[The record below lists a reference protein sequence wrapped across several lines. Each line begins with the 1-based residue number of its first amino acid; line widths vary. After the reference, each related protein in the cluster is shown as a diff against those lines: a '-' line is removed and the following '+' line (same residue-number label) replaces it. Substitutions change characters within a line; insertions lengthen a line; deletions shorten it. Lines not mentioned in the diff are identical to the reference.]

1 MFMQILFLLIGFVFL
16 VKGADWFVE
25 GSSAI
30 AHRMG
35 IASIVIGLTI
45 VAFGTSAPE
54 AAVSIAASL
63 QGNTGIA
70 VGNVLGSNIF
80 NLLVVTGAAALIKT
94 VGVHDGI
101 IRRDLPYSILAA
113 AVLLVLGFDG
123 KLSRIDGLVL
133 LLMMAY
139 FMYYT
144 FRSIPKQEEETDEN
158 ADLLRPSAGQ
168 AVVIAVVGL
177 VGIIL
182 GGQMVVDSASALAVA
197 LGVSQAVI
205 GLTIVAV
212 GTSLPELVTSA
223 VAARKGESDIAIG
236 NVVGSNIFN
245 ILSILAISSIVSPL
259 GFAVHSLWDCAIL
272 IALSLV
278 AWGMA
283 VKNKTYGKIAGAVGI
298 LTYVAYTAYIL
309 VR

>member
-1 MFMQILFLLIGFVFL
+1 MLMQVLVLLVGFVFL
-16 VKGADWFVE
+16 VKGADWFVD

-35 IASIVIGLTI
+35 IPGVVIGLTI

-80 NLLVVTGAAALIKT
+80 NLLLVTGVAAIIKN
-94 VGVHDGI
+94 VGVHEGI

-113 AVLLVLGFDG
+113 LVLLVLGFDG
-123 KLSRIDGLVL
+123 KLSRMDGLVL

-144 FRSIPKQEEETDEN
+144 FRSIPKQEEEADEN
-158 ADLLRPSAGQ
+158 ANLLRPSAGK
-168 AVVIAVVGL
+168 AAVIAVIGL
-177 VGIIL
+177 AGIIL
-182 GGQMVVDSASALAVA
+182 GGQMVVDSASAIATS

-223 VAARKGESDIAIG
+223 VAAKKGESDIAIG

-245 ILSILAISSIVSPL
+245 ILSILALSSIVSPL
-259 GFAVHSLWDCAIL
+259 GFAAHSLWDCAIL
-272 IALSLV
+272 IGLSLI

-283 VKNKTYGKIAGAVGI
+283 VKNKTYGKIAGVVGI
-298 LTYVAYTAYIL
+298 LTYAAYTAYIL